1 MRPHCGHGNTRGPEL
16 SRSYRA
22 SKSRLGIATGA
33 DGSDKRCEQG
43 SSPLGQGHCGWRQ
56 HALLMIASFLLGVFP
71 SQALAAPTAEQMTI
85 SLPALGPVPTGAI
98 DAPVIY
104 IYRQDLISPSLSP
117 LRIGRSLV
125 CSYVYHNGYSPHV
138 YHNGYILPGYM
149 LLPFYHCLYCSG
161 FVNYCLPYFL
171 PTVPPTR
178 PAARSPPPWFV
189 PAEQLAASWWPVGL
203 SCRLPIHRADRLG
216 HCGRLGQL
224 SSLPPWYRI
233 QGTGGCDLS
242 GSTHQ
247 AAAGQRQMLIQPPPT
262 KCCMPLRGAALSR
275 RGWENNSYPAN
286 HPCQPVAQQLDLGAD
301 NPTDR
306 LVLPPPCCAPL
317 VQGRNARHFFPRSL
331 QGENARLFF
340 PRRF

>member
-1 MRPHCGHGNTRGPEL
+1 
-16 SRSYRA
+16 
-22 SKSRLGIATGA
+22 
-33 DGSDKRCEQG
+33 
-43 SSPLGQGHCGWRQ
+43 
-56 HALLMIASFLLGVFP
+56 
-71 SQALAAPTAEQMTI
+71 
-85 SLPALGPVPTGAI
+85 
-98 DAPVIY
+98 
-104 IYRQDLISPSLSP
+104 
-117 LRIGRSLV
+117 
-125 CSYVYHNGYSPHV
+125 VYHNGY
-138 YHNGYILPGYM
+138 M
-149 LLPFYHCLYCSG
+149 LLPCFYHCL
-161 FVNYCLPYFL
+161 PYSL

-189 PAEQLAASWWPVGL
+189 PAEQLAASWCKGGGL
-203 SCRLPIHRADRLG
+203 SCRRPNRRADRLG

-224 SSLPPWYRI
+224 LSLPPWYRI

-306 LVLPPPCCAPL
+306 LVIPTEVGLSPPCCAPL

-331 QGENARLFF
+331 QGENARHFF